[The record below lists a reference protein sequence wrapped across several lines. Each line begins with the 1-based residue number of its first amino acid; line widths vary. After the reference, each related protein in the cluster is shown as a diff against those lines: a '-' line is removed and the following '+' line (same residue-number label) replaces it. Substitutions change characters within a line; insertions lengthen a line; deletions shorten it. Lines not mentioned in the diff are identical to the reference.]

1 MRWLAQRGIA
11 VIPKSS
17 KPERIVSNLEDAAV
31 ESFVLTHAEMELLF
45 GLDKGGG
52 AWQEIH

>member
-1 MRWLAQRGIA
+1 M
-11 VIPKSS
+11 IPKSS